1 MRFLL
6 CFLGLLLPLAAQ
18 EKETPPAAPPTD
30 WLEFANDVTNDI
42 LDDEWRVHG
51 IDSAVLQAR
60 LAQVWWK
67 HDAARSRKWLQDA
80 VELASR
86 VPQNESDEDKQK
98 RELAAK
104 AVLTI
109 AAGLDARAVDRL
121 VEHLK
126 DRNDPQRIPKQF
138 GDVPLGEVLARAAF
152 EQVRDAD
159 IEPAYRLAMQSL
171 AFGGGSTLQ
180 NVINSIAQKDRSK
193 ADALFREGLAAL
205 NRGQFDRTLIWMLSG
220 YAFPW
225 QNPGSGPEALRADLL
240 AALMPRLRV
249 PAETAEEREQICQI
263 GQGLT
268 RVQHLISP
276 DERALL
282 LSTTSNCPFNKH
294 QNGEAPDIPA
304 DASPDDL
311 LRIAQSHPNAMTRT
325 GLKLRAINA
334 AQRKDP
340 DLAVEILESFTEE
353 EKQFLD
359 FESHYAQII
368 GQIAFA
374 AIEKGEF
381 SRANEL
387 VDRVPESHRAENEL
401 FLAQMLHR
409 RNDHAAAVTFFRR
422 AVARL
427 EKQQVVE
434 EPHQYTMLIGTC
446 AMLAPEQLPAIL
458 KAALSALDSYDDREL
473 IKKGKKSVT
482 VPFERDFAPLPI
494 GTIVTKAE
502 PIVVRA
508 GAKHAE
514 RPILRASYRL
524 TLVQQALKQHDHQK
538 APANRMAE
546 SKQDPE

>member
-6 CFLGLLLPLAAQ
+6 CFLALLLPLAAQ
-18 EKETPPAAPPTD
+18 EKDAPPAAPPTD

-42 LDDEWRVHG
+42 LDDDWRVHG
-51 IDSAVLQAR
+51 VDSAVLQAR

-67 HDAARSRKWLQDA
+67 HDPIRAKKWLHDA
-80 VELASR
+80 VEHASR
-86 VPQNESDEDKQK
+86 APQNESTEDEEK
-98 RELAAK
+98 RRIAGK

-109 AAGLDARAVDRL
+109 AAPLDARAADRL

-126 DRNDPQRIPKQF
+126 ERNDPQRIPKQF

-152 EQVRDAD
+152 EQVREAD
-159 IEPAYRLAMQSL
+159 VEPAYRLAMQSL

-180 NVINSIAQKDRSK
+180 NVINSIAQKDRNK

-205 NRGQFDRTLIWMLSG
+205 NRGPFDRTLIWMLSG

-240 AALMPRLRV
+240 AALIPRLRV
-249 PAETAEEREQICQI
+249 PAETEQERRQICEI
-263 GQGLT
+263 GSALT

-282 LSTTSNCPFNKH
+282 LSTTSNCAFNKH
-294 QNGEAPDIPA
+294 QDGEAPDIPA
-304 DASPDDL
+304 DATPGDL
-311 LRIAQSHPNAMTRT
+311 LRIAQSHPNPMTRT
-325 GLKLRAINA
+325 GLKIRAINA
-334 AQRKDP
+334 ALRKDP

-387 VDRVPESHRAENEL
+387 VDRVPESHRAGNEL
-401 FLAQMLHR
+401 FLAGMLHR
-409 RNDHAAAVTFFRR
+409 RNDHAAAITFFRR

-434 EPHQYTMLIGTC
+434 EPHQYTMLIGVC
-446 AMLAPEQLPAIL
+446 GMLAPEQLPTIL
-458 KAALSALDSYDDREL
+458 KSALSALDSYDDREL
-473 IKKGKKSVT
+473 MKKGKKGVA
-482 VPFERDFAPLPI
+482 VPYERDFEPLPI
-494 GTIVTKAE
+494 GTFVTKVE
-502 PIVVRA
+502 PVILRA
-508 GAKHAE
+508 AAKHAE
-514 RPILRASYRL
+514 RPMLRASYRL
-524 TLVQQALKQHDHQK
+524 TLIQQALKQYEQQK
-538 APANRMAE
+538 APANKRAE
-546 SKQDPE
+546 AKQVPE